1 MSASTLTFKN
11 DSTPNFNYNKRLE
24 LRFRSL
30 FVNFVKIA
38 ILISISEFV
47 DRRPGDVAW
56 LWCSPTK
63 AKEELGWV
71 ATRNITDMC
80 RDMWKFQSLNPSGY
94 TTDLTEPDSKKKELD
109 LENTS
114 DEETSD
120 SRSDSGLSSN
130 LDQSEHEVSD
140 QSESIESSPSSSPI
154 TPRRPTLFSRF
165 VHLSDPRDQ
174 FGLKSASTSLPDK
187 TREL

>member
-1 MSASTLTFKN
+1 LAAL
-11 DSTPNFNYNKRLE
+11 KRLNRPGFEVYNLGTGTATTVLE
-24 LRFRSL
+24 LVEAFKKASG
-30 FVNFVKIA
+30 VDVPY
-38 ILISISEFV
+38 EFV

-80 RDMWKFQSLNPSGY
+80 RDMWKFQSLNPTGY
-94 TTDLTEPDSKKKELD
+94 TQTQPEKKELE
-109 LENTS
+109 LGNTS
-114 DEETSD
+114 DEEADT
-120 SRSDSGLSSN
+120 RSDSGLSSN
-130 LDQSEHEVSD
+130 LDQSENDVSD
-140 QSESIESSPSSSPI
+140 QSESIESSPSSSPV

-174 FGLKSASTSLPDK
+174 FGGLKSASTSLPDK

>member
-1 MSASTLTFKN
+1 
-11 DSTPNFNYNKRLE
+11 
-24 LRFRSL
+24 
-30 FVNFVKIA
+30 
-38 ILISISEFV
+38 
-47 DRRPGDVAW
+47 
-56 LWCSPTK
+56 
-63 AKEELGWV
+63 
-71 ATRNITDMC
+71 MC

-94 TTDLTEPDSKKKELD
+94 TTESTETPEKNEVD

-130 LDQSEHEVSD
+130 LDQSEHDVSD

>member
-1 MSASTLTFKN
+1 MSASKLTFQNK
-11 DSTPNFNYNKRLE
+11 STPNFNYNERLE
-24 LRFRSL
+24 L
-30 FVNFVKIA
+30 FVDFVKIA
-38 ILISISEFV
+38 ISISILEFV

-94 TTDLTEPDSKKKELD
+94 TIESSEKKDVD

-130 LDQSEHEVSD
+130 LDQSEHDVSD